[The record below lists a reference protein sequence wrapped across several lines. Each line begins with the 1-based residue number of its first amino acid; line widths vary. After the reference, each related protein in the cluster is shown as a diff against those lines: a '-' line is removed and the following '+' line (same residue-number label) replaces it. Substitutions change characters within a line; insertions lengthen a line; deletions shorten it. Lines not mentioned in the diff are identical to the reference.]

1 MMTGVLT
8 LEALSRALASH
19 EPLEAEADGRT
30 RAAVVLLLCP
40 TTDAHV
46 DLLII
51 ERSRHESDPWSG
63 HLAFPGGKVE
73 PGDPNLRAAV
83 ARETREEIGIDLS
96 AVATCIGQLDDESAS
111 IMPLIVSAFV
121 YHVPTFPPVV
131 LGDEVERS
139 FWFPLHDLGDPA
151 RQTWHLHGEGRSRYA
166 AIDLRLPETPL
177 LWGVTYRFV
186 VQLLEI
192 EGLSSQRRIR

>member
-1 MMTGVLT
+1 
-8 LEALSRALASH
+8 
-19 EPLEAEADGRT
+19 
-30 RAAVVLLLCP
+30 
-40 TTDAHV
+40 
-46 DLLII
+46 
-51 ERSRHESDPWSG
+51 
-63 HLAFPGGKVE
+63 
-73 PGDPNLRAAV
+73 
-83 ARETREEIGIDLS
+83 
-96 AVATCIGQLDDESAS
+96 
-111 IMPLIVSAFV
+111 MPLIVSAFV

-177 LWGVTYRFV
+177 LWGVSYRFV